1 VTLHASSQA
10 TELASIGAE
19 DADQL
24 GSEARLHDCFGG
36 ALSCRFIACHHQ
48 AGNNAMCELEQ
59 MRFPATVLT
68 VNHIDG
74 AKAKIRL
81 GEHRK
86 VLKAESSEHQ

>member
-1 VTLHASSQA
+1 
-10 TELASIGAE
+10 
-19 DADQL
+19 
-24 GSEARLHDCFGG
+24 
-36 ALSCRFIACHHQ
+36 
-48 AGNNAMCELEQ
+48 MCELEQ